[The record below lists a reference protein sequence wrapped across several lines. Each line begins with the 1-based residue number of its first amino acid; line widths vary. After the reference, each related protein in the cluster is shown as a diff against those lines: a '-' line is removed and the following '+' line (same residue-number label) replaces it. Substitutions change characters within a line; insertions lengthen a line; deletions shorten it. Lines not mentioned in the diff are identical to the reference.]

1 MKTPSFCNRI
11 IRPGLLAAALLT
23 AWLPA
28 AVFARDAVLSKTPI
42 PLRVGVGKEAII
54 SFPMPATHTRI
65 TNETAANAVSNML
78 TPQGVMYLTATKPF
92 ERSRMIAELVD
103 GQMVMIDIEASE
115 NGPFDTE
122 LNITDRGATNAAT
135 AAAAIPAA
143 ATTPALL
150 PAGSGGPTGSAI
162 APQAAAQPSPGR
174 DGDDNPYKPDFLKD
188 GAAKTLN
195 MAEGGFGGAQVVNA
209 GSDYHQMVR
218 YGFRHYVG
226 PARLIGDDLGKPV
239 KVGKGDVAASLLR
252 MNDGR
257 LTVKPLKQWVI
268 GDSYLTVLLVNN
280 RSASA
285 VEFDPRGIR
294 GRWMFAAALYPV
306 LEPRGSRFDQTLW
319 ALISAEPFDQ
329 ARR

>member
-1 MKTPSFCNRI
+1 MKTLPSCHGI
-11 IRPGLLAAALLT
+11 IRPCLFLGALFAMSPL
-23 AWLPA
+23 
-28 AVFARDAVLSKTPI
+28 FARDAVLSKKPI
-42 PLRVGVGKEAII
+42 PLRVGVGKETII
-54 SFPMPATHTRI
+54 SFPQPATHTRI
-65 TNETAANAVSNML
+65 TNETAGNAVSNML

-92 ERSRMIAELVD
+92 AQSRMIAELVD

-122 LNITDRGATNAAT
+122 LNITESGKNAAVAT
-135 AAAAIPAA
+135 VPTSAIPAA
-143 ATTPALL
+143 AVDPALL
-150 PAGSGGPTGSAI
+150 PAGSGPTGAAI
-162 APQAAAQPSPGR
+162 APQPAVQPAPGK

-195 MAEGGFGGAQVVNA
+195 MAEGDLGGAQVVDA

-218 YGFRHYVG
+218 FGFRHFVG
-226 PARLIGDDLGKPV
+226 PSRLIGDDLGKPV
-239 KVGKGDVAASLLR
+239 KVSKSDVASSLLR

-257 LTVKPLKQWVI
+257 LTVKPLKQWAV
-268 GDSYLTVLLVNN
+268 GDNYLTVLLVNN
-280 RSASA
+280 RSAAA
-285 VEFDPRGIR
+285 VEFDPRAMR

>member
-1 MKTPSFCNRI
+1 MSLQKI
-11 IRPGLLAAALLT
+11 IAMALLG

-28 AVFARDAVLSKTPI
+28 AVARDAVLSKNPI

-54 SFPMPATHTRI
+54 SFPQPATHTRI

-92 ERSRMIAELVD
+92 AQSRMIAELVD

-122 LNITDRGATNAAT
+122 LNITESGKNAAVAT
-135 AAAAIPAA
+135 APTSAIPAA
-143 ATTPALL
+143 AVDPALL
-150 PAGSGGPTGSAI
+150 PAGSGPTGAAI
-162 APQAAAQPSPGR
+162 APQPAAQPAPGR

-195 MAEGGFGGAQVVNA
+195 MAEGDLGGAQVVNA

-218 YGFRHYVG
+218 FGFRHFVG
-226 PARLIGDDLGKPV
+226 PSRLIGDALGKPV
-239 KVGKGDVAASLLR
+239 KVGKSDVASSLLR

-257 LTVKPLKQWVI
+257 LTVKPLKQWAV
-268 GDSYLTVLLVNN
+268 GDHYLTVLLVDNH
-280 RSASA
+280 SVST
-285 VEFDPRGIR
+285 VEFDPRSIR

>member
-78 TPQGVMYLTATKPF
+78 TPQGVTYLTATKPF

-162 APQAAAQPSPGR
+162 APQAAAQPSP
-174 DGDDNPYKPDFLKD
+174 
-188 GAAKTLN
+188 T
-195 MAEGGFGGAQVVNA
+195 
-209 GSDYHQMVR
+209 
-218 YGFRHYVG
+218 
-226 PARLIGDDLGKPV
+226 
-239 KVGKGDVAASLLR
+239 
-252 MNDGR
+252 
-257 LTVKPLKQWVI
+257 
-268 GDSYLTVLLVNN
+268 
-280 RSASA
+280 
-285 VEFDPRGIR
+285 R
-294 GRWMFAAALYPV
+294 GRVIVQGTLGS
-306 LEPRGSRFDQTLW
+306 PRAMLK
-319 ALISAEPFDQ
+319 EK
-329 ARR
+329 RRQQKLRDENKLRIRES

>member
-1 MKTPSFCNRI
+1 MSLQKI
-11 IRPGLLAAALLT
+11 IAMALLG

-28 AVFARDAVLSKTPI
+28 AVARDAVLSKNPI

-54 SFPMPATHTRI
+54 SFPQPATHTRI
-65 TNETAANAVSNML
+65 LNEASANAVSNML
-78 TPQGVMYLTATKPF
+78 TPQGVMYLTATQPF
-92 ERSRMIAELVD
+92 AQTRMIAELVD
-103 GQMVMIDIEASE
+103 GRMVMIDIEASE

-122 LNITDRGATNAAT
+122 LNITDRATGNVATT
-135 AAAAIPAA
+135 AAPAA
-143 ATTPALL
+143 VDPALL
-150 PAGSGGPTGSAI
+150 PAGSGPTGSAI
-162 APQAAAQPSPGR
+162 APQPAAQPTPGR

-195 MAEGGFGGAQVVNA
+195 MAEGDLGGAQVVDA

-218 YGFRHYVG
+218 FGFRHFVG
-226 PARLIGDDLGKPV
+226 PSRLIGDDLGKPV
-239 KVGKGDVAASLLR
+239 KVGKSDVASSLLR

-257 LTVKPLKQWVI
+257 LSVKPLKQWVV
-268 GDSYLTVLLVNN
+268 GDNYLTVLLVNN
-280 RSASA
+280 RSGSA
-285 VEFDPRGIR
+285 VEFDPRSIR

>member
-1 MKTPSFCNRI
+1 MKTPSFYNRI
-11 IRPGLLAAALLT
+11 IRPCLLTVALLT
-23 AWLPA
+23 AGLPTA
-28 AVFARDAVLSKTPI
+28 TFARDALLSKTPI

-65 TNETAANAVSNML
+65 LNEASANAVSNML
-78 TPQGVMYLTATKPF
+78 TPQGVMYLTATQPF
-92 ERSRMIAELVD
+92 AQTRMIAELVD
-103 GQMVMIDIEASE
+103 GRMVMIDIEASE

-122 LNITDRGATNAAT
+122 LNITDRGATNAVT

-143 ATTPALL
+143 AVDPALL
-150 PAGSGGPTGSAI
+150 PAGSGPTGAAI
-162 APQAAAQPSPGR
+162 APQPAAQPAPGK

-195 MAEGGFGGAQVVNA
+195 MAEGDLGGAQMVDA

-218 YGFRHYVG
+218 FGFRHFVG

-239 KVGKGDVAASLLR
+239 KVGKSDVAASLLR

-257 LTVKPLKQWVI
+257 LSVKPLKQWAI
-268 GDSYLTVLLVNN
+268 GERYLTVMLVNN
-280 RSASA
+280 RSAAA
-285 VEFDPRGIR
+285 VEFDPRAMR

>member
-1 MKTPSFCNRI
+1 MSLQKI
-11 IRPGLLAAALLT
+11 IAMALLG

-28 AVFARDAVLSKTPI
+28 AVARDAVLSKNPI

-54 SFPMPATHTRI
+54 SFPQPATHTRI
-65 TNETAANAVSNML
+65 LNEASANAVSNML

-92 ERSRMIAELVD
+92 AQSRMIAELVD

-122 LNITDRGATNAAT
+122 LNITSGKNAAVAT
-135 AAAAIPAA
+135 VPTSAIPAA
-143 ATTPALL
+143 AVDPALL
-150 PAGSGGPTGSAI
+150 PAGSGPTGAAI
-162 APQAAAQPSPGR
+162 APQPTAQSAPGR

-195 MAEGGFGGAQVVNA
+195 MAEGDLGGAQVVDA

-218 YGFRHYVG
+218 FGFRHFVG
-226 PARLIGDDLGKPV
+226 PSRLIGDDLGKPV
-239 KVGKGDVAASLLR
+239 KVGKSDVASSLLR

-257 LTVKPLKQWVI
+257 LSVKPLKQWAV
-268 GDSYLTVLLVNN
+268 GDNYLTVLLVNN
-280 RSASA
+280 RSGSA
-285 VEFDPRGIR
+285 VEFDPRSIR

>member
-1 MKTPSFCNRI
+1 MKTPSFCDRI
-11 IRPGLLAAALLT
+11 IRPGLLTAVLLT
-23 AWLPA
+23 AGLPA
-28 AVFARDAVLSKTPI
+28 AVFARDAVLSKNPI

-54 SFPMPATHTRI
+54 SFPQPATHTRI

-135 AAAAIPAA
+135 AAAAIPAV

-150 PAGSGGPTGSAI
+150 PAGSGPTGSAI
-162 APQAAAQPSPGR
+162 APQPAAQPSPGR

-195 MAEGGFGGAQVVNA
+195 MAEGDLGGAQVVNA

-239 KVGKGDVAASLLR
+239 KVGKSDVASSLLR

-257 LTVKPLKQWVI
+257 LSVKPLKQWAI

>member
-1 MKTPSFCNRI
+1 MKTPSFCDRI
-11 IRPGLLAAALLT
+11 IRPGLLTAVLLT

-28 AVFARDAVLSKTPI
+28 AVFARDAVLSKNPI

-54 SFPMPATHTRI
+54 SFPQPATHTRI

-122 LNITDRGATNAAT
+122 LNITDRGANNAAT
-135 AAAAIPAA
+135 TVPAA
-143 ATTPALL
+143 TAQAVDPALL
-150 PAGSGGPTGSAI
+150 PQGSGPTGAAI
-162 APQAAAQPSPGR
+162 APQTAAQPSPGK

-195 MAEGGFGGAQVVNA
+195 MAEGDLGGAQVVNA

-239 KVGKGDVAASLLR
+239 KVGKSDVASSLLR

-257 LTVKPLKQWVI
+257 LSVKPLKQWAI

>member
-1 MKTPSFCNRI
+1 MSLPKILTT
-11 IRPGLLAAALLT
+11 AALVAT
-23 AWLPA
+23 WLPA
-28 AVFARDAVLSKTPI
+28 AFARDAVLSKTPI

-54 SFPMPATHTRI
+54 AFPQPATHTRI
-65 TNETAANAVSNML
+65 LNETSANAVSNML
-78 TPQGVMYLTATKPF
+78 TPEGVMYLTATQPF
-92 ERSRMIAELVD
+92 ERTRMIAELVD
-103 GQMVMIDIEASE
+103 GRMVMIDIEASE

-122 LNITDRGATNAAT
+122 LNITDSGK
-135 AAAAIPAA
+135 AA
-143 ATTPALL
+143 ATTPATAAPAVDPALV
-150 PAGSGGPTGSAI
+150 PAGAGPTGAAI
-162 APQAAAQPSPGR
+162 APQAAAQPSPGK

-195 MAEGGFGGAQVVNA
+195 MAEGDLGGAQVVNA

-239 KVGKGDVAASLLR
+239 KVGKGDVASSLLR

-285 VEFDPRGIR
+285 VEFDPRSIR